1 MSSLP
6 DEHPTDEF
14 PILSTLLRERE
25 AAESS
30 SRPHSQQPEVPA
42 VAELAAEIPPPVKS
56 MRVLCVDD
64 NFDAADSL
72 GELLAMAG
80 HEVIVRH
87 NGSAALEAIAQGF
100 RPDVCVLDISMP
112 GIDGCQLASTLRAA
126 RGEGDLLLVAVT
138 ALNDYRS
145 LERMAESGF
154 DLQFTK
160 PVWPQDLYNAIND
173 RALRMSAKHPRK

>member
-6 DEHPTDEF
+6 DDRTDEF
-14 PILSTLLRERE
+14 PILSTLLRERDE
-25 AAESS
+25 AESS
-30 SRPHSQQPEVPA
+30 ARGQRPEVPA
-42 VAELAAEIPPPVKS
+42 VAELASEFPPPVKS

-64 NFDAADSL
+64 NWDAADSL

-80 HEVIVRH
+80 HEVVVRH
-87 NGSAALEAIAQGF
+87 NGSAALEVIQAGF

-112 GIDGCQLASTLRAA
+112 GIDGCQLAATLRAA

-160 PVWPQDLYNAIND
+160 PVWPQDLYNAINN
-173 RALRMSAKHPRK
+173 RASQLTANGPRK